1 MRLSD
6 LLRCEVIDAAGAS
19 IGRVQD
25 ARCTR
30 DGPDQG
36 VFGPSYRIRG
46 LVVGKRSFGARL
58 GYDRADVRGPVPL
71 KAFFRWL
78 HGHDRFVEWPQ
89 IAKIEDDAI
98 HLKVALSD
106 LPNVP
111 MLRQ

>member
-6 LLRCEVIDAAGAS
+6 LLRCEVVDSGGAS

-25 ARCTR
+25 VRCNR
-30 DGPDQG
+30 EGPDQG
-36 VFGPSYRIRG
+36 AFGPSYRIHG

-58 GYDRADVRGPVPL
+58 GYDRADVKGPLPV
-71 KAFFRWL
+71 KAFFRRL
-78 HGHDRFVEWPQ
+78 HAHDRFVEWPQ
-89 IAKIEDDAI
+89 IAKIEEDKI
-98 HLKVALSD
+98 VLKVAVSD

>member
-6 LLRCEVIDAAGAS
+6 LLRSEVIDSAGAS

-36 VFGPSYRIRG
+36 AFGPSYRIQG

-58 GYDRADVRGPVPL
+58 GYDRADVRGPVAL
-71 KAFFRWL
+71 KAFFRRL
-78 HGHDRFVEWPQ
+78 HAHDRFVEWPQ
-89 IAKIEDDAI
+89 IAKIEDDKI
-98 HLKVALSD
+98 VLKVPVAD
-106 LPNVP
+106 LPPVP

>member
-6 LLRCEVIDAAGAS
+6 LLRSDVFDSAGTC

-25 ARCTR
+25 ARCVR
-30 DGPDQG
+30 DGPVQG
-36 VFGPSYRIRG
+36 VFGPSYRVSG

-58 GYDRADVRGPVPL
+58 GYDRADVRGPIAL
-71 KAFFRWL
+71 KAFFRRL
-78 HGHDRFVEWPQ
+78 HAHDRFVEWPQ
-89 IAKIEDDAI
+89 IAKIEEDAI
-98 HLKVALSD
+98 HLKVSAAD